1 MSKSQQ
7 VTNTDCAFVRIGLK
21 SGTDMGSGEMSSETL
36 GHTRR
41 ALTPSCRNAW
51 FGGCLP
57 SFSPGTSIPRVPYP
71 LTFAG
76 FSHPGPSPFPVA
88 VPEEQLLS
96 CGANDCLMATAPGN
110 STRRPSQE
118 LIYTL
123 LGIYTGAWGTE
134 RVSPGI

>member
-1 MSKSQQ
+1 MS
-7 VTNTDCAFVRIGLK
+7 RIPSPSL
-21 SGTDMGSGEMSSETL
+21 GS
-36 GHTRR
+36 HT
-41 ALTPSCRNAW
+41 
-51 FGGCLP
+51 
-57 SFSPGTSIPRVPYP
+57 
-71 LTFAG
+71 
-76 FSHPGPSPFPVA
+76 PGPSPFPDA